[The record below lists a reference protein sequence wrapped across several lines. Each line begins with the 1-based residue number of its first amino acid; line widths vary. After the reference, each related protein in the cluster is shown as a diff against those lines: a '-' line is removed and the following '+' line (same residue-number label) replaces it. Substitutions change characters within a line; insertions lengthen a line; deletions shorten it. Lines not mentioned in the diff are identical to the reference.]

1 LAQRYTL
8 YTYCQALTPPDQ
20 VIPVSSKDRPPKP
33 YQVTQFMVDDEGV
46 LCDVTLSAASS
57 MHRYIVESPYMGI
70 PYWRMMT
77 MSFSLLGALFWS
89 MLLVKGLEVGATSSY
104 IVFSGDVKS
113 FLAAKCYTQSCMV

>member
-1 LAQRYTL
+1 ML
-8 YTYCQALTPPDQ
+8 YTYHQALTPPDQ
-20 VIPVSSKDRPPKP
+20 IIPISSKDRPPKP

-46 LCDVTLSAASS
+46 LCNVTLLAASS
-57 MHRYIVESPYMGI
+57 MHRYLVESQDMGI
-70 PYWRMMT
+70 PYWTIMM

-89 MLLVKGLEVGATSSY
+89 MLLVEGLEVGATSSY